1 MEQPFPGKL
10 QVSDDVLEVP
20 ARKRP
25 SFSRVFLPFR
35 SSKSRSR
42 SSVDSANFSD
52 GSSLTSASTKN
63 GRANDTTTSK
73 RKDSYT
79 RKYLAKK
86 SVAQSTRDNGDG
98 FTEQYSRDKVTGE
111 MKDPTNMLHS
121 LAHDFDTPDKSYL
134 TKADTNSPA
143 QPGSEVVDRLPD
155 KLWRQIISYLS
166 LADQCSLYLC
176 NKSWWYLLATNILE
190 MLDHRDTTHH
200 RLRCDFLQRLNK
212 DYPSHLLCYICGR
225 YHYRIQKGKEVMK
238 PTNISNPLYECPYQ
252 NVSDPSKRMPR
263 HRTTFGRAIP
273 FSFVQLVL
281 RYQKYGA
288 EYGIKCDD
296 LGRRYKD
303 REAVGNWSHQTRWAI
318 IDDHLYMRVVSTC
331 FATHS
336 LPPAGM
342 RHLLYTREDF
352 TPFFSVCAHWRDGEL
367 MPVCKCALSHV
378 PAPLSGSGAM
388 RLAKEIDKH
397 FKGPDNPMARQC
409 EKCKPI
415 RRCPE
420 CPTEYLVE
428 IRMQED
434 PAEKESTQLF
444 KYAIVVTRWSDLG
457 DGKMPWTGEWA
468 AVNNEH
474 LEVDPKTGETIGCR
488 YDSFQKLG
496 RRAVSGIFESLFNP
510 EQIPPA
516 RLISLNP
523 NKIKLGEK
531 GHDWY

>member
-1 MEQPFPGKL
+1 M
-10 QVSDDVLEVP
+10 SDDVSESSTK
-20 ARKRP
+20 KRS
-25 SFSRVFLPFR
+25 SFSRILLPFR
-35 SSKSRSR
+35 SSKSGLR
-42 SSVDSANFSD
+42 SSID
-52 GSSLTSASTKN
+52 GTNDGNSSSSISGLTQNRRVSENTSN
-63 GRANDTTTSK
+63 RRND
-73 RKDSYT
+73 DYA
-79 RKYLAKK
+79 RKYLVKK
-86 SVAQSTRDNGDG
+86 SRTQSSTSSGNG
-98 FTEQYSRDKVTGE
+98 FTEQYNRDKVTGE

-143 QPGSEVVDRLPD
+143 GPGSVVVGRLPG
-155 KLWRQIISYLS
+155 KLWRRILAYLS
-166 LADQCSLYLC
+166 LADQASLYLC
-176 NKSWWYLLATNILE
+176 NKSWWQFLPRDILLQLNGAGI
-190 MLDHRDTTHH
+190 THH
-200 RLRCDFLQRLNK
+200 RLRCDLLQRLNEN
-212 DYPSHLLCYICGR
+212 YPSHLLCYICGR
-225 YHYRIQKGKEVMK
+225 YHYRSQKGKEVMK
-238 PTNISNPLYECPYQ
+238 PTNIFNPIYECPYQ
-252 NVSDPSKRMPR
+252 NVSDPSKRTPR

-273 FSFVQLVL
+273 FPFVQLAL
-281 RYQKYGA
+281 RYHKYGA
-288 EYGIKCDD
+288 DYGIHCDT

-303 REAVGNWSHQTRWAI
+303 REAVGKWFHQTRWAI
-318 IDDHLYMRVVSTC
+318 IDGHLYMRIVSTC

-367 MPVCKCALSHV
+367 MPVCKCALSHIPV
-378 PAPLSGSGAM
+378 PLSGSGAL

-397 FKGPDNPMARQC
+397 FNGPDSPMARQC

-434 PAEKESTQLF
+434 PAEKDPRELF

-457 DGKMPWTGEWA
+457 DGKVPWAGEWA
-468 AVNNEH
+468 AVNNEN
-474 LEVDPKTGETIGCR
+474 LEVDPNTGQVLGER

-496 RRAVSGIFESLFNP
+496 RRAVSGTFESFFNP